1 METSYHPL
9 TWPLPEGEGHSRK
22 LRVAFATLG
31 CKVNQYDTATMETA
45 LRADCEIVPFAA
57 GADVYVVNSC
67 TVTDRADAESRQL
80 ARRAR
85 RLNPH
90 GRVILT
96 GCFAQTSPQRAAL
109 PEVDYVIGVGR
120 LPDILRAVHDR
131 IPAEEGRILRHDL
144 RKADQVSTLGA
155 EVFGGQTRA
164 FLKVQEGCDL
174 FCTFCI
180 VPFARG
186 RSRSVEP
193 RRVLAELERLAAR
206 GYREAVLTGIH
217 LGGYGKDL
225 IPALTLADLVEMI
238 AEVAPLPRIRLS
250 SIDPPEV
257 TPRLLALMA
266 RSPVLCPHLHVP
278 VQAGA
283 DGVLRRM
290 RRLYD
295 AALVRAVAAE
305 VARVLPDAALGTDV
319 IAGFPGESEADFAAG
334 LALLEAAPFSYFHVF
349 PYSRRRGTTAAKAS
363 DHLSA
368 ETITARAQ
376 ALRRLGAAKRR
387 AFAARFVGAELD
399 VLVEGT
405 RDRAS
410 GQLAGYSRN
419 YVRVLFD
426 GPDALANIE
435 VRVRALTQR
444 DDRLQGILTRR
455 HGDTELEPTGGPR
468 AVAAEM
474 TGGPRAVAAEMTGGP
489 RAVAAEMTG
498 GRRAVAA
505 GAGAGEGD
513 SFSEFHSP
521 ER

>member
-1 METSYHPL
+1 MSGAE
-9 TWPLPEGEGHSRK
+9 RK
-22 LRVAFATLG
+22 LRVAMTTLG
-31 CKVNQYDTATMETA
+31 CKVNQYDTATLETA
-45 LRADCEIVPFAA
+45 LRERCEIVPFDA

-120 LPDILRAVHDR
+120 LPDLLRAVYDQ
-131 IPAEEGRILRHDL
+131 IPVAEGRILVRNL
-144 RKADQVSTLGA
+144 RTAEQVSTLGA

-193 RRVLAELERLAAR
+193 RRVLAELERLTAC
-206 GYREAVLTGIH
+206 GFREVVLTGIH

-225 IPALTLADLVEMI
+225 TPGLTLTDLLEMI
-238 AEVAPLPRIRLS
+238 AEAAPVPRVRLS
-250 SIDPPEV
+250 SIDPPEISA
-257 TPRLLALMA
+257 RLLRLVAD
-266 RSPVLCPHLHVP
+266 SDVFCPHFHVP

-295 AALVRAVAAE
+295 AAMVRDVAAE
-305 VARVLPDAALGTDV
+305 IIRVLPHAGLGTDV
-319 IAGFPGESEADFAAG
+319 IAGFPSESDAEFAAG
-334 LALLEAAPFSYFHVF
+334 EELLAAAPFSYFHVF
-349 PYSRRRGTTAAKAS
+349 PYSRRSGTTAAKIGG
-363 DHLSA
+363 HLPPQ
-368 ETITARAQ
+368 TIAARAR

-387 AFAARFVGAELD
+387 AFAERCVGAELD
-399 VLVEGT
+399 VLVETT
-405 RDRAS
+405 RDRET
-410 GQLAGYSRN
+410 GRLVGYSRN
-419 YVRVLFD
+419 YARVLLD
-426 GPDALANIE
+426 GPDALGNTE
-435 VRVRALTQR
+435 VRVRAVDRQG
-444 DDRLQGILTRR
+444 DRLLAVGV
-455 HGDTELEPTGGPR
+455 R
-468 AVAAEM
+468 AD
-474 TGGPRAVAAEMTGGP
+474 G
-489 RAVAAEMTG
+489 
-498 GRRAVAA
+498 
-505 GAGAGEGD
+505 
-513 SFSEFHSP
+513 
-521 ER
+521 